1 MNVDFY
7 CMQVVFNTNE
17 KWNTDFQNC
26 NTGKHGT
33 HAKKAEVTLPL
44 KIRHLLSRILSNKE
58 FHASVL
64 WNTSMT
70 LTTIERFGVYSS
82 AKQLYKWQTGV
93 KLN

>member
-33 HAKKAEVTLPL
+33 HAKKN
-44 KIRHLLSRILSNKE
+44 RSN
-58 FHASVL
+58 
-64 WNTSMT
+64 
-70 LTTIERFGVYSS
+70 TTIKNKTPSDQNTF
-82 AKQLYKWQTGV
+82 K
-93 KLN
+93 